1 MTTQLLEDIRSQL
14 LYEAA
19 KPALSDKEIEDV
31 KKIVSKAVG
40 KKVDAPVG
48 DAYMRTGAIDFGGH
62 GRLEIFVNAGS
73 NGRPPYTITVED
85 NEEGDVIDSK
95 KANDYKSMVKVV
107 TTFAKKHKKGLSSF

>member
-1 MTTQLLEDIRSQL
+1 MSRQLLEDIRSQL

-48 DAYMRTGAIDFGGH
+48 DSYYNTGAIDFGGL
-62 GRLEIFVNAGS
+62 GGAEIFVNAH

-85 NEEGDVIDSK
+85 EDGNVLEEKD
-95 KANDYKSMVKVV
+95 ANNYNSMKKVV
-107 TTFAKKHKKGLSSF
+107 ATLAKKHKKKLTSH